1 MVTQCSGQQAPYN
14 NGHGEPP
21 LQPDPTIEV
30 VHAAIGFATAAVHG
44 DYTRGHDLAWHAL
57 ELDPDGFLDAVMT
70 TIEAIA
76 DEAQHA
82 GADTA
87 THLRELGLGIH
98 LAALQEQRELDDQT
112 PPGPCP

>member
-1 MVTQCSGQQAPYN
+1 MTQRSGQQAPDN
-14 NGHGEPP
+14 SRHGEPP
-21 LQPDPTIEV
+21 KQPDPTIEV

-44 DYTRGHDLAWHAL
+44 DHTLGHRLARHAL

-76 DEAQHA
+76 DEAEHA
-82 GADTA
+82 GGDTV

-98 LAALQEQRELDDQT
+98 LAALDEQREPHHRLPR
-112 PPGPCP
+112 PPHP

>member
-1 MVTQCSGQQAPYN
+1 MGTPRSGRPALDGGP
-14 NGHGEPP
+14 HGASHV
-21 LQPDPTIEV
+21 QPDPTIEV

-44 DYTRGHDLAWHAL
+44 EYRRGLDLARHAL
-57 ELDPDGFLDAVMT
+57 ELDPGGFLDAVMT

-87 THLRELGLGIH
+87 THLSELGLGIH
-98 LAALQEQRELDDQT
+98 LAALQEQRDRDDRT
-112 PPGPCP
+112 PPGPRP

>member
-1 MVTQCSGQQAPYN
+1 MT
-14 NGHGEPP
+14 
-21 LQPDPTIEV
+21 PDPTIEV

-44 DYTRGHDLAWHAL
+44 DHALGHRLARHAL
-57 ELDPDGFLDAVMT
+57 ELEPDGFLDAVMT

-76 DEAQHA
+76 DEAQQA

-98 LAALQEQRELDDQT
+98 LAALDEQREPDDRT
-112 PPGPCP
+112 LRPPHP